1 MPRWGRLAAGAP
13 AIADGARAFL
23 EARKHLTLATLR
35 PDGAP
40 RISGIE
46 VQILDDDL
54 WLGCMWRSPKALD
67 LQRDPRFA
75 LHSPSID
82 PPEWAGD
89 AKVAGRAVESD
100 DYNTKARIVAAAGG
114 APPGPFHLFRLDI
127 DEVVVITLGDPPD
140 HLAVQRW
147 TAGDGVRDFELR

>member
-1 MPRWGRLAAGAP
+1 MARWGQFAAAAP
-13 AIADGARAFL
+13 AVAEGARAFL
-23 EARKHLTLATLR
+23 ETRKHLTLATLR
-35 PDGAP
+35 RDGAP

-46 VQILDDDL
+46 VRLLDDDL

-67 LQRDPRFA
+67 LQRDPRYA
-75 LHSPSID
+75 LHSASID

-89 AKVAGRAVESD
+89 AKVSGTAVETD
-100 DYNTKARIVAAAGG
+100 DDNTKARIVAAFGG
-114 APPGPFHLFRLDI
+114 APPGPFHLFRLDL

-147 TAGDGVRDFELR
+147 TAAAGVRDFELR

>member
-1 MPRWGRLAAGAP
+1 MATWGRLAAEAP
-13 AIADGARAFL
+13 EVATSARTFL

-35 PDGAP
+35 ADGAP

-54 WLGCMWRSPKALD
+54 WMGSMWRSPKALD

-75 LHSPSID
+75 LHSSSID

-89 AKVAGRAVESD
+89 AKVAGRAIETD

-114 APPGPFHLFRLDI
+114 APPGPFHLFRLDL
-127 DEVVVITLGDPPD
+127 DEIVVITLGDPPD

-147 TAGDGVRDFELR
+147 TAKDGVRSFELR

>member
-1 MPRWGRLAAGAP
+1 MPRWGQFAAAAP
-13 AIADGARAFL
+13 STAGGARAFL

-35 PDGAP
+35 RDGAP

-54 WLGCMWRSPKALD
+54 WLGCMWQSPKALD
-67 LQRDPRFA
+67 LRRDPRFA
-75 LHSPSID
+75 LHSSSID

-89 AKVAGRAVESD
+89 AKLSGRAVETD
-100 DYNTKARIVAAAGG
+100 DDNTKARIVAASGG
-114 APPGPFHLFRLDI
+114 APPGPFHVFRLDI
-127 DEVVVITLGDPPD
+127 DEVVVITLGEPPD

-147 TAGDGVRDFELR
+147 TATDGVRDFELR

>member
-1 MPRWGRLAAGAP
+1 MATWRRLAAEAP
-13 AIADGARAFL
+13 EIAASARTFL

-35 PDGAP
+35 ADGAP

-54 WLGCMWRSPKALD
+54 WMGSMWRSPKALD

-75 LHSPSID
+75 LHSSSID

-89 AKVAGRAVESD
+89 AKVAGRAIETD

-114 APPGPFHLFRLDI
+114 APPGPFHLFRLDL

-147 TAGDGVRDFELR
+147 AASDGVRTFELR

>member
-1 MPRWGRLAAGAP
+1 MATWGRLAAEAP
-13 AIADGARAFL
+13 EVAASARTFL

-35 PDGAP
+35 ADGAP

-54 WLGCMWRSPKALD
+54 WMGSMWRSPKALD

-75 LHSPSID
+75 LHSSSID

-89 AKVAGRAVESD
+89 AKVAGRAIETD

-114 APPGPFHLFRLDI
+114 APPGPFHLFRLDL

-147 TAGDGVRDFELR
+147 TAKDGVRTFELR

>member
-1 MPRWGRLAAGAP
+1 VPRWGSFAAAAP
-13 AIADGARAFL
+13 DVATAALAFL

-35 PDGAP
+35 ADGAP
-40 RISGIE
+40 RISGVE

-75 LHSPSID
+75 LHSSSID

-89 AKVAGRAVESD
+89 AKVSGRAIETD
-100 DYNTKARIVAAAGG
+100 DYNTKSRIVASAGG
-114 APPGPFHLFRLDI
+114 APPGPFHLFRLDL
-127 DEVVVITLGDPPD
+127 DEVVVITLGEPAD

-147 TAGDGVRDFELR
+147 TVADGVRSFELR